1 MARRFQFSLR
11 ALLVA
16 MMVVAAFFSGIHVER
31 RRKAAHYD
39 DAIKALEAENAALR
53 NPFKMIGR
61 KTAQGGSVAPSLTW
75 LQGHAE
81 AVETRGFEGLTP
93 ATD

>member
-1 MARRFQFSLR
+1 MPRRQFTLR

-16 MMVVAAFFSGIHVER
+16 MLVVAAFFGGIAVER
-31 RRKAAHYD
+31 RRKAAHYED
-39 DAIKALEAENAALR
+39 VIDALEAENATLR
-53 NPFKMIGR
+53 NPFHIGR
-61 KTAQGGSVAPSLTW
+61 RNSAQGNSGVGTQSW

-93 ATD
+93 IRN